1 MRRGKRRS
9 HMYKKMVPVGLDSF
23 EKIRRLG
30 YYYMDKTLLI
40 QDVLTNRGDVNLF
53 TRPRRFGKTLN
64 MSMLWSFFEIG
75 SDKSLFNGLAISE
88 EKQLC
93 EEYQAR
99 HPVVFLSLKGV
110 EGLTYE
116 EAIARLVTLIST
128 ECKRLDYLEKAP
140 DVKED
145 DRKIFRNLMARQ
157 PEEDELQDA
166 LVTLMRMLHAHYGE
180 QVILLIDEYDVPL
193 DKAHINGYYDQMVA
207 FLRGFFGEAF
217 KTNPDLFFAVVTG
230 CLRISK
236 ESIFTGINN
245 LKVDTI
251 TDTRYDE
258 YFGFTEADVKKLL
271 ADYGMEYALEDM
283 RAWYDGYHFGN
294 ADVYC
299 PWDVVNHCDKL
310 LDNPKAR
317 PKPYW
322 NNTSSNA
329 LVKQFIDMADA
340 TTRGEIEQLVAGK
353 TIRKKIVETLTYG
366 ELTESIDNL
375 WSVLFLTGYLTVDKN
390 APEDEDDYTSLVIPN
405 REVREIFIEK
415 IQKWFAEKVVTQKNS
430 MEKLCRALESGDAE
444 QVETMLNEQLR
455 GTISYYDSYEGFYHG
470 FLLGLLKGKSDWTIL
485 SNREAGMG
493 RSDIQIENATGEL
506 GMIIETKR
514 AKSRND
520 MEAQCDA
527 ALKQILEREYA
538 EPLIDDGANEVWSY
552 GIAFFKKKCSV
563 KSVKIHG

>member
-1 MRRGKRRS
+1 MDR
-9 HMYKKMVPVGLDSF
+9 KMLPVGLDSF
-23 EKIRRLG
+23 EKIRRIG

-64 MSMLWSFFEIG
+64 MSMLRSFFELG
-75 SDKSLFNGLAISE
+75 SDKSLFDGLAISE

-93 EEYQAR
+93 EEYQAK

-116 EAIARLVTLIST
+116 SAIEWLAYLVSSECVRLSF
-128 ECKRLDYLEKAP
+128 LEESPNVDKVYRKKFR
-140 DVKED
+140 DLKTQQSGED
-145 DRKIFRNLMARQ
+145 GLRA
-157 PEEDELQDA
+157 A

-193 DKAHINGYYDQMVA
+193 DKAHVGGYYDQMVS

-353 TIRKKIVETLTYG
+353 TLRKKIVETLTYG

-375 WSVLFLTGYLTVDKN
+375 WSVLFLTGYLTVDRH
-390 APEDEDDYTSLVIPN
+390 APRDEDDYTSLVIPN

-415 IQKWFAEKVVTQKNS
+415 IQKWFAERVVTQKNS
-430 MEKLCRALESGDAE
+430 VDSLCRALESGDAE
-444 QVETMLNEQLR
+444 QVEGILNEQLR
-455 GTISYYDSYEGFYHG
+455 ATISYYDSYEGFYHG
-470 FLLGLLKGKSDWTIL
+470 FLLGLLK
-485 SNREAGMG
+485 
-493 RSDIQIENATGEL
+493 
-506 GMIIETKR
+506 
-514 AKSRND
+514 
-520 MEAQCDA
+520 
-527 ALKQILEREYA
+527 
-538 EPLIDDGANEVWSY
+538 
-552 GIAFFKKKCSV
+552 
-563 KSVKIHG
+563 

>member
-1 MRRGKRRS
+1 MDR
-9 HMYKKMVPVGLDSF
+9 KKLPVGYDSF
-23 EKIRRLG
+23 EEIRKG
-30 YYYMDKTLLI
+30 DFYYIDKTLL
-40 QDVLTNRGDVNLF
+40 VKNLLNKVGKVNLF

-64 MSMLWSFFEIG
+64 MSMLRSFFEIG

-116 EAIARLVTLIST
+116 SAIQQLAYLVTN
-128 ECKRLDYLEKAP
+128 ECIRLSFLEESSKVDEADLRRFSNLKMQQGGEENLKAS
-140 DVKED
+140 
-145 DRKIFRNLMARQ
+145 
-157 PEEDELQDA
+157 
-166 LVTLMRMLHAHYGE
+166 LVILMRMLHAHYDE

-193 DKAHINGYYDQMVA
+193 DKAHVNGYYDQMVT

-258 YFGFTEADVKKLL
+258 YFGFTEEDVKKLL

-375 WSVLFLTGYLTVDKN
+375 WSVLFLTGYLTVDRN

-415 IQKWFAEKVVTQKNS
+415 IQKWFKETRVTGNQQR
-430 MEKLCRALESGDAE
+430 LYD
-444 QVETMLNEQLR
+444 MLWTCDCEGLQEHLR
-455 GTISYYDSYEGFYHG
+455 SILLDTISYYDYHENYYHA
-470 FLLGLLKGKSDWTIL
+470 LLVGLLL
-485 SNREAGMG
+485 SGPYRIRSNAEMGNG
-493 RSDIQIENATGEL
+493 RSDIVMEDDHNRRVV
-506 GMIIETKR
+506 IIEVKR
-514 AKSRND
+514 SRD
-520 MEAQCDA
+520 FDDLEADCE
-527 ALKQILEREYA
+527 KGIRQIRENNYA
-538 EPLIDDGANEVWSY
+538 WPYLRRKYTVLAY
-552 GIAFFKKKCSV
+552 GIAFSEKDCSV
-563 KSVKIHG
+563 KVEKL

>member
-1 MRRGKRRS
+1 MDR
-9 HMYKKMVPVGLDSF
+9 KMLPVGLDSF

-64 MSMLWSFFEIG
+64 MSMLRSFFEIG
-75 SDKSLFNGLAISE
+75 SDKSLFDGLAINE

-93 EEYQAR
+93 EEYQAK
-99 HPVVFLSLKGV
+99 HPVVFLSLKAV

-116 EAIARLVTLIST
+116 SAIRRLAYLVAT
-128 ECKRLDYLEKAP
+128 ECIRLSYLEDSPNVDEADQQKFRALRGQQS
-140 DVKED
+140 DED
-145 DRKIFRNLMARQ
+145 A
-157 PEEDELQDA
+157 LQSS

-193 DKAHINGYYDQMVA
+193 DKAHVNGYYDQMVA

-217 KTNPDLFFAVVTG
+217 KTNPDLYFAVVTG

-258 YFGFTEADVKKLL
+258 YFGFTEDDVKKLL
-271 ADYGMEYALEDM
+271 SDYGMEYALEDM
-283 RAWYDGYHFGN
+283 RTWYDGYHFGN

-340 TTRGEIEQLVAGK
+340 TTRGEIEQLVAGR

-366 ELTESIDNL
+366 DLTESIDNL
-375 WSVLFLTGYLTVDKN
+375 WSVLFLTGYLTVDRN
-390 APEDEDDYTSLVIPN
+390 APKDEDEYTSLVIPN

-415 IQKWFAEKVVTQKNS
+415 IQKWFKETQI
-430 MEKLCRALESGDAE
+430 SGNQKELYEAIWACDCE
-444 QVETMLNEQLR
+444 GLQERLR
-455 GTISYYDSYEGFYHG
+455 NILLDTISYYDYHENYYHA
-470 FLLGLLKGKSDWTIL
+470 LLVGLLLNGPYRIR
-485 SNREAGMG
+485 SNAEMGNG
-493 RSDIQIENATGEL
+493 RSDIVMEDDRNRRVI
-506 GMIIETKR
+506 IIEVKR
-514 AKSRND
+514 SRD
-520 MEAQCDA
+520 FDEMEADC
-527 ALKQILEREYA
+527 KKGISQIRENNYA
-538 EPLIDDGANEVWSY
+538 WPYQRRKYTVFAY
-552 GIAFFKKKCSV
+552 GIAFSEKDCSV
-563 KSVKIHG
+563 KVEKL

>member
-1 MRRGKRRS
+1 MDR
-9 HMYKKMVPVGLDSF
+9 KMLPVGLDSF
-23 EKIRRLG
+23 EKIRQIG
-30 YYYMDKTLLI
+30 YYYIDKTLLI
-40 QDVLTNRGDVNLF
+40 KEVLTNRGDVNLF

-64 MSMLWSFFEIG
+64 MSMLRSFFEIG
-75 SDKSLFNGLAISE
+75 SEKSLFDGLAISK

-93 EEYQAR
+93 EEYQSQY
-99 HPVVFLSLKGV
+99 PVVFLTLKGV
-110 EGLTYE
+110 EGANYKDALRKLSELISIECSRLSYLSE
-116 EAIARLVTLIST
+116 SDAVDEIARM
-128 ECKRLDYLEKAP
+128 KFMRLWKQEAHETDMQY
-140 DVKED
+140 
-145 DRKIFRNLMARQ
+145 
-157 PEEDELQDA
+157 A
-166 LVTLMRMLHAHYGE
+166 LATLMRMLHVHYGE

-193 DKAHINGYYDQMVA
+193 DKAHVNGYYDQMVA

-217 KTNPDLFFAVVTG
+217 KTNPDLYFAVVTG

-258 YFGFTEADVKKLL
+258 YFGFTEDDVQKMLT
-271 ADYGMEYALEDM
+271 DYGMEYAQEDM

-340 TTRGEIEQLVAGK
+340 TTRSEIEQLVAGK

-375 WSVLFLTGYLTVDKN
+375 WSVLFLTGYLTVDRN
-390 APEDEDDYTSLVIPN
+390 APKDEDDYTSLVIPN

-415 IQKWFAEKVVTQKNS
+415 IQKWFAEKVVSQKHS
-430 MEKLCRALESGDAE
+430 MESLCQALESGNAE
-444 QVETMLNEQLR
+444 QVETILNEQLR

-485 SNREAGMG
+485 SNREAGTG

-527 ALKQILEREYA
+527 ALKQILDREYA
-538 EPLIDDGANEVWSY
+538 EPLIDDGVNEVWSY

-563 KSVKIHG
+563 KAVKIHG

>member
-1 MRRGKRRS
+1 MDR
-9 HMYKKMVPVGLDSF
+9 KMLPVGYDNF
-23 EKIRRLG
+23 EEIRKRDF
-30 YYYMDKTLLI
+30 YYLDKTLLI
-40 QDVLTNRGDVNLF
+40 KELLNKVGKVNLF

-64 MSMLWSFFEIG
+64 MSMLKSFFEIG
-75 SDKSLFNGLAISE
+75 ADKSLFDGLAISK

-93 EEYQAR
+93 EEYQAK
-99 HPVVFLSLKGV
+99 HPVVFISLKSV

-116 EAIARLVTLIST
+116 DAIEMLKTLISA
-128 ECKRLDYLEKAP
+128 ECGRLQFLLQSSQALDKDKKKMTL
-140 DVKED
+140 
-145 DRKIFRNLMARQ
+145 LLQ
-157 PEEDELQDA
+157 EEGSEADLKNA
-166 LVTLMRMLHAHYGE
+166 LVTLMRMLHVHYGE

-193 DKAHINGYYDQMVA
+193 DKAHVNGYYDQMVA

-217 KTNPDLFFAVVTG
+217 KTNPDLYFAVVTG

-258 YFGFTEADVKKLL
+258 YFGFTEDDVQKMLT
-271 ADYGMEYALEDM
+271 DYGMEYAREDM

-310 LDNPKAR
+310 LDTPKAR

-340 TTRGEIEQLVAGK
+340 TTRSEIEQLVAGK

-375 WSVLFLTGYLTVDKN
+375 WSVLFLTGYLTVDRN
-390 APEDEDDYTSLVIPN
+390 APKDEDDYTSLVIPN

-415 IQKWFAEKVVTQKNS
+415 IQKWFAEKVVSQKHS
-430 MEKLCRALESGDAE
+430 MESLCQALESGNAD
-444 QVETMLNEQLR
+444 QVETILNEQLR

-485 SNREAGMG
+485 SNRETGTG

-527 ALKQILEREYA
+527 ALKQILDREYA
-538 EPLIDDGANEVWSY
+538 EPLIDDGVNEVWSY

-563 KSVKIHG
+563 KAVKIHG

>member
-1 MRRGKRRS
+1 MD
-9 HMYKKMVPVGLDSF
+9 KKMLPVGLDSF

-329 LVKQFIDMADA
+329 LVKQLIDMADA

>member
-1 MRRGKRRS
+1 MDR
-9 HMYKKMVPVGLDSF
+9 KKLPVGYDSF
-23 EKIRRLG
+23 EEIRRENL
-30 YYYMDKTLLI
+30 YYIDKTLFIKDLLNKAGKI
-40 QDVLTNRGDVNLF
+40 NLF

-64 MSMLWSFFEIG
+64 MSMLKSFFEIG
-75 SDKSLFNGLAISE
+75 SDKLLFDGLAISE

-93 EEYQAR
+93 EEYQAK

-110 EGLTYE
+110 EGMTYRD
-116 EAIARLVTLIST
+116 AIQWLAYLVAN
-128 ECKRLDYLEKAP
+128 ECKRIVFLEN
-140 DVKED
+140 DLETDED
-145 DRKIFRNLMARQ
+145 DRLIFKRLKSANSG
-157 PEEDELQDA
+157 ENDLQAA

-217 KTNPDLFFAVVTG
+217 KTNPDLYFAVVTG

-258 YFGFTEADVKKLL
+258 YFGFTEDDVQTLL
-271 ADYGMEYALEDM
+271 TDYGMEYARDDM
-283 RAWYDGYHFGN
+283 RAWYDGYHFGA

-310 LDNPKAR
+310 LDDPEAK

-322 NNTSSNA
+322 NNTSSNS
-329 LVKQFIDMADA
+329 LVKQFIDMADV
-340 TTRGEIEQLVAGK
+340 TTRSEIEQLVAGK

-375 WSVLFLTGYLTVDKN
+375 WSVLFLTGYLTVDRN
-390 APEDEDDYTSLVIPN
+390 APKSDDDVSSLVIPN
-405 REVREIFIEK
+405 REIRDIFIEK
-415 IQKWFAEKVVTQKNS
+415 IQKWFAEKIAGQKS
-430 MEKLCRALESGDAE
+430 SVEILCHALESGNAE
-444 QVETMLNEQLR
+444 QAETILNEQLR

-470 FLLGLLKGKSDWTIL
+470 FLLGLLKGKSDWKIL
-485 SNREAGMG
+485 SNREAGTG
-493 RSDIQIENATGEL
+493 RSDIQIENATGEQ

-514 AKSRND
+514 ARSRND

-538 EPLIDDGANEVWSY
+538 EPLIDDGMNEIWSY
-552 GIAFFKKKCSV
+552 GIAFFKKKCAV
-563 KSVKIHG
+563 KLQKIYG

>member
-1 MRRGKRRS
+1 MVR
-9 HMYKKMVPVGLDSF
+9 KMLPVGLDSF
-23 EKIRRLG
+23 EKIRQIG
-30 YYYMDKTLLI
+30 YYYIDKTLLI
-40 QDVLTNRGDVNLF
+40 KEVLTNRGDVNLF

-64 MSMLWSFFEIG
+64 MSMLRSFFEIG
-75 SDKSLFNGLAISE
+75 SEKSLFDGLAISK

-93 EEYQAR
+93 EEYQSQY
-99 HPVVFLSLKGV
+99 PVVFLTLKGV
-110 EGLTYE
+110 EGANYKDALRKLSELISIECSRLSYLSE
-116 EAIARLVTLIST
+116 SDAVDEIARM
-128 ECKRLDYLEKAP
+128 KFMRLWKQEAHETDMQY
-140 DVKED
+140 
-145 DRKIFRNLMARQ
+145 
-157 PEEDELQDA
+157 A
-166 LVTLMRMLHAHYGE
+166 LATLMRMLHVHYGE

-193 DKAHINGYYDQMVA
+193 DKAHVNGYYDQMVA

-217 KTNPDLFFAVVTG
+217 KTNPDLCFAVVTG

-251 TDTRYDE
+251 TDKRYDE
-258 YFGFTEADVKKLL
+258 YFGFTEDDVQTLL
-271 ADYGMEYALEDM
+271 DDYGMEYAREDM

-340 TTRGEIEQLVAGK
+340 TTRSEIEQLVAGK

-375 WSVLFLTGYLTVDKN
+375 WSVLFLTGYLTVDRN
-390 APEDEDDYTSLVIPN
+390 APKDEDDYISLVIPN

-415 IQKWFAEKVVTQKNS
+415 IQKWFAEKVVSQKHS
-430 MEKLCRALESGDAE
+430 MESLCQALESGNAD
-444 QVETMLNEQLR
+444 QVETILNEQLR

-485 SNREAGMG
+485 SNREAGTG

-527 ALKQILEREYA
+527 ALKQILDREYA
-538 EPLIDDGANEVWSY
+538 EPLIDDGVNEVWSY

-563 KSVKIHG
+563 KAVKIHG

>member
-1 MRRGKRRS
+1 MGK
-9 HMYKKMVPVGLDSF
+9 F
-23 EKIRRLG
+23 
-30 YYYMDKTLLI
+30 
-40 QDVLTNRGDVNLF
+40 
-53 TRPRRFGKTLN
+53 
-64 MSMLWSFFEIG
+64 
-75 SDKSLFNGLAISE
+75 
-88 EKQLC
+88 
-93 EEYQAR
+93 
-99 HPVVFLSLKGV
+99 PVVFVSLKDV
-110 EGLTYE
+110 DGLTFENAYGKLRDILRAE
-116 EAIARLVTLIST
+116 ISRLSFLMQSEQIA
-128 ECKRLDYLEKAP
+128 
-140 DVKED
+140 ED
-145 DRKIFRNLMARQ
+145 DKYSFERFLR
-157 PEEDELQDA
+157 EQD
-166 LVTLMRMLHAHYGE
+166 TLDDVQKSLKMLSSLLYQHYG
-180 QVILLIDEYDVPL
+180 QKVILLIDEYDVPL
-193 DKAHINGYYDQMVA
+193 DKAFQHGYYKEMVA
-207 FLRGFFGEAF
+207 LIRSLFSRAL
-217 KTNPDLFFAVVTG
+217 KTNDFLQFAVLTG
-230 CLRISK
+230 CLRVSK

-294 ADVYC
+294 ADIYC

>member
-1 MRRGKRRS
+1 MD
-9 HMYKKMVPVGLDSF
+9 KKMLPVGLDSF

-322 NNTSSNA
+322 NNPSSNA

-353 TIRKKIVETLTYG
+353 TIRKKIVETLTYC

-520 MEAQCDA
+520 MEAQCEA
-527 ALKQILEREYA
+527 PLKQILERQ
-538 EPLIDDGANEVWSY
+538 
-552 GIAFFKKKCSV
+552 
-563 KSVKIHG
+563 

>member
-1 MRRGKRRS
+1 M
-9 HMYKKMVPVGLDSF
+9 
-23 EKIRRLG
+23 
-30 YYYMDKTLLI
+30 
-40 QDVLTNRGDVNLF
+40 
-53 TRPRRFGKTLN
+53 
-64 MSMLWSFFEIG
+64 
-75 SDKSLFNGLAISE
+75 
-88 EKQLC
+88 
-93 EEYQAR
+93 
-99 HPVVFLSLKGV
+99 
-110 EGLTYE
+110 TYE

-506 GMIIETKR
+506 GMIIETIR

>member
-1 MRRGKRRS
+1 MD
-9 HMYKKMVPVGLDSF
+9 KKMLPVGLDSF

-322 NNTSSNA
+322 NNTSPNA

>member
-1 MRRGKRRS
+1 MDR
-9 HMYKKMVPVGLDSF
+9 KMLPVGLDSF

-40 QDVLTNRGDVNLF
+40 KEVLTNRGDVNLF

-64 MSMLWSFFEIG
+64 MSMLRSFFEIG
-75 SDKSLFNGLAISE
+75 SDKSLFDGLAISK

-93 EEYQAR
+93 EEYQAK
-99 HPVVFLSLKGV
+99 HPVVFLSLKAV

-116 EAIARLVTLIST
+116 EAITRLVTLIST

-157 PEEDELQDA
+157 PEENELQDA

-193 DKAHINGYYDQMVA
+193 DKAHVGGYYDQMVS

-258 YFGFTEADVKKLL
+258 YFGFTEEDVKRLL

-375 WSVLFLTGYLTVDKN
+375 WSVLFLTGYLTVDRN
-390 APEDEDDYTSLVIPN
+390 APRDEDDYTSLVIPN

-415 IQKWFAEKVVTQKNS
+415 IQKWFKETQI
-430 MEKLCRALESGDAE
+430 SGNQKELYEAIWACNCE
-444 QVETMLNEQLR
+444 GLQEHLR
-455 GTISYYDSYEGFYHG
+455 NILLDTISYYDYHENYYHA
-470 FLLGLLKGKSDWTIL
+470 LLVGLLL
-485 SNREAGMG
+485 SGPYRIRSNAEMGNG
-493 RSDIQIENATGEL
+493 RSDIVMEDDHNRRVV
-506 GMIIETKR
+506 IIEVKR
-514 AKSRND
+514 SRD
-520 MEAQCDA
+520 FDELEADCERA
-527 ALKQILEREYA
+527 IRQIRENNYA
-538 EPLIDDGANEVWSY
+538 WPYQRRKYSVLAY
-552 GIAFFKKKCSV
+552 GIAFAEKDCCARAEKL
-563 KSVKIHG
+563 

>member
-1 MRRGKRRS
+1 MDRKRL
-9 HMYKKMVPVGLDSF
+9 PVGYDSF
-23 EKIRRLG
+23 EEIRRGDL
-30 YYYMDKTLLI
+30 YYIDKTLLI
-40 QDVLTNRGDVNLF
+40 KDLLNKAGKVNLF

-64 MSMLWSFFEIG
+64 MSMLRSFFEIG
-75 SDKSLFNGLAISE
+75 SDKLLFDGLAISE

-93 EEYQAR
+93 EEYQAK

-116 EAIARLVTLIST
+116 DAIQRLATLVAT
-128 ECKRLDYLEKAP
+128 ECKRLDFLEKAP
-140 DVKED
+140 RVNED
-145 DRKIFRNLMARQ
+145 DQKIFRNLMERK
-157 PEEDELQDA
+157 PEGDDLQAA
-166 LVTLMRMLHAHYGE
+166 LVTLMRMLHAHCGE

-193 DKAHINGYYDQMVA
+193 DKAYANGYYDRMVA

-217 KTNPDLFFAVVTG
+217 KTNPDLYFAVVTG

-258 YFGFTEADVKKLL
+258 YFGFTEGDVRTLL
-271 ADYGMEYALEDM
+271 ADYGMEYTLEDM
-283 RAWYDGYHFGN
+283 RAWYDGYHFGE

-329 LVKQFIDMADA
+329 LVKQFIDMADV

-353 TIRKKIVETLTYG
+353 TIRKRIVETLTYS

-375 WSVLFLTGYLTVDKN
+375 WSVLFLTGYLTADRN
-390 APEDEDDYTSLVIPN
+390 APESDDNFTSLVIPN

-415 IQKWFAEKVVTQKNS
+415 IQKWFDEKVVRQKNS
-430 MEKLCRALESGDAE
+430 VERLCQAFENGNAE
-444 QVETMLNEQLR
+444 QAEAILNEQLR
-455 GTISYYDSYEGFYHG
+455 STISYYDSYEGFYHG
-470 FLLGLLKGKSDWTIL
+470 FLLGLLMGKGDWLIL
-485 SNREAGMG
+485 SNREAGAG
-493 RSDIQIENATGEL
+493 RSDIQIENATGER
-506 GMIIETKR
+506 GIIIETKR
-514 AKSRND
+514 ARSASD
-520 MEAQCDA
+520 MEVQCDA
-527 ALKQILEREYA
+527 ALKQILDRDYA
-538 EPLIDDGANEVWSY
+538 KPLIDDGINEVWSY
-552 GIAFFKKKCSV
+552 GIAFFKKKCAV
-563 KSVKIHG
+563 KLHKIYG

>member
-1 MRRGKRRS
+1 MDR
-9 HMYKKMVPVGLDSF
+9 KKLPVGYDSF
-23 EKIRRLG
+23 EEIRRENL
-30 YYYMDKTLLI
+30 YYIDKTLFIKDLLNKAGKI
-40 QDVLTNRGDVNLF
+40 NLF

-64 MSMLWSFFEIG
+64 MSMLKSFFEIG
-75 SDKSLFNGLAISE
+75 SDKLLFDGLAISE

-93 EEYQAR
+93 EEYQAK

-110 EGLTYE
+110 EGMTYRD
-116 EAIARLVTLIST
+116 AIQWLAYLVAN
-128 ECKRLDYLEKAP
+128 ECKRMVFLEN
-140 DVKED
+140 DLETDED
-145 DRKIFRNLMARQ
+145 DRLIFKRLKSANSG
-157 PEEDELQDA
+157 ENDLQAA

-217 KTNPDLFFAVVTG
+217 KTNPDLYFAVVTG

-258 YFGFTEADVKKLL
+258 YFGFTEDDVQTLL
-271 ADYGMEYALEDM
+271 TDYGVEYARDDM
-283 RAWYDGYHFGN
+283 RAWYDGYHFGD

-310 LDNPKAR
+310 LDDPEAK

-322 NNTSSNA
+322 NNTSSNS
-329 LVKQFIDMADA
+329 LVKQFIDMADV
-340 TTRGEIEQLVAGK
+340 TTRSEIEQLVAGK

-375 WSVLFLTGYLTVDKN
+375 WSVLFLTGYLTVDRN
-390 APEDEDDYTSLVIPN
+390 APKSDDDFASLVIPN
-405 REVREIFIEK
+405 REIRDIFIEK
-415 IQKWFAEKVVTQKNS
+415 IQKWFAEKIAGQKS
-430 MEKLCRALESGDAE
+430 SVEILCHALESGNAE
-444 QVETMLNEQLR
+444 QVETILNEQLR

-470 FLLGLLKGKSDWTIL
+470 FLLGLLKGKSDWKIL
-485 SNREAGMG
+485 SNREAGTG
-493 RSDIQIENATGEL
+493 RSDIQIENATGEQ

-514 AKSRND
+514 ARSRND

-538 EPLIDDGANEVWSY
+538 EPLIDDGMNEIWSY
-552 GIAFFKKKCSV
+552 GIAFFKKKCAV
-563 KSVKIHG
+563 KLQKIYG

>member
-1 MRRGKRRS
+1 MDRKRL
-9 HMYKKMVPVGLDSF
+9 PVGYDSF
-23 EKIRRLG
+23 EEIRKEDL
-30 YYYMDKTLLI
+30 YYIDKTLLI
-40 QDVLTNRGDVNLF
+40 KDLLNKAGKVNLF

-64 MSMLWSFFEIG
+64 MSMLRSFFEIG
-75 SDKSLFNGLAISE
+75 SDKSLFSGLAISGE
-88 EKQLC
+88 RQLC
-93 EEYQAR
+93 GEYQAK

-110 EGLTYE
+110 EGLGYE
-116 EAIARLVTLIST
+116 SAIRGLAYLIASECIRLSFLEESPNVDETDQRRFR
-128 ECKRLDYLEKAP
+128 RLRGQK
-140 DVKED
+140 
-145 DRKIFRNLMARQ
+145 
-157 PEEDELQDA
+157 PEENDLKEA
-166 LVTLMRMLHAHYGE
+166 LVTLMRMLHAHYSE

-193 DKAHINGYYDQMVA
+193 DKAHVNGYYDQMVA
-207 FLRGFFGEAF
+207 FLRSFFGGAF
-217 KTNPDLFFAVVTG
+217 KTNPDLYFAVVTG

-258 YFGFTEADVKKLL
+258 YFGFTEDDVRTLL
-271 ADYGMEYALEDM
+271 ADYGMEYTLENM
-283 RAWYDGYHFGN
+283 RAWYDGYHFGD

-322 NNTSSNA
+322 NNTSSNE
-329 LVKQFIDMADA
+329 LVRQFIDMADV
-340 TTRGEIEQLVAGK
+340 TTRSEIEQLVAGK

-375 WSVLFLTGYLTVDKN
+375 WSVLFLTGYLTVDRN
-390 APEDEDDYTSLVIPN
+390 APKDEDDYTSLVIPN

-415 IQKWFAEKVVTQKNS
+415 IQKWFAGKLVGQRNS
-430 MEKLCRALESGDAE
+430 MESLCRALESGNAE
-444 QVETMLNEQLR
+444 LAEAILNEQLR

-470 FLLGLLKGKSDWTIL
+470 FLLGLLRGKSDWMIL
-485 SNREAGMG
+485 SNREAGTG
-493 RSDIQIENATGEL
+493 RSDIQIENDTGER
-506 GMIIETKR
+506 GMVIEIKR
-514 AKSRND
+514 ARSRSD

-527 ALKQILEREYA
+527 ALKQILDREYA
-538 EPLIDDGANEVWSY
+538 EPLIDNGADEVWSY

-563 KSVKIHG
+563 KAMKIYG

>member
-1 MRRGKRRS
+1 MD
-9 HMYKKMVPVGLDSF
+9 KKMLPVGLDSF

-93 EEYQAR
+93 EEYQAK

-322 NNTSSNA
+322 NNTSSNE

>member
-1 MRRGKRRS
+1 MDR
-9 HMYKKMVPVGLDSF
+9 KMLPVGLDSF
-23 EKIRRLG
+23 EKIRQIG
-30 YYYMDKTLLI
+30 YYYIDKTLLI
-40 QDVLTNRGDVNLF
+40 KEVLTNRGDVNLF

-64 MSMLWSFFEIG
+64 MSMLRSFFEIG
-75 SDKSLFNGLAISE
+75 SEKSLFDGLAISK

-93 EEYQAR
+93 EEYQAK
-99 HPVVFLSLKGV
+99 HPVVFISLKSV

-116 EAIARLVTLIST
+116 DAIEMLRTLVAVECGRLDFLLQNPQVKDEDRQVMKALCWRKST
-128 ECKRLDYLEKAP
+128 ET
-140 DVKED
+140 
-145 DRKIFRNLMARQ
+145 
-157 PEEDELQDA
+157 ELKNA

-180 QVILLIDEYDVPL
+180 RVILLIDEYDVPL
-193 DKAHINGYYDQMVA
+193 DKAHVNGYYDQMVA

-217 KTNPDLFFAVVTG
+217 KTNPDLYFAVVTG

-258 YFGFTEADVKKLL
+258 YFGFTEDDVQKMLT
-271 ADYGMEYALEDM
+271 DYGMEYAREDM
-283 RAWYDGYHFGN
+283 QAWYDGYHFGN

-340 TTRGEIEQLVAGK
+340 TTRSEIEQLVAGK

-375 WSVLFLTGYLTVDKN
+375 WSVLFLTGYLTVDRN
-390 APEDEDDYTSLVIPN
+390 APKDEDDYTSLVIPN

-415 IQKWFAEKVVTQKNS
+415 IQKWFAEKVVSQKHS
-430 MEKLCRALESGDAE
+430 MESLCQALESGNAE
-444 QVETMLNEQLR
+444 QVETILNEQLR

-485 SNREAGMG
+485 SNREAGTG

-527 ALKQILEREYA
+527 ALKQILDREYA
-538 EPLIDDGANEVWSY
+538 EPLIDDGVNEVWSY

-563 KSVKIHG
+563 KAVKIHG

>member
-1 MRRGKRRS
+1 MD
-9 HMYKKMVPVGLDSF
+9 KKMLPVGLDSF

-322 NNTSSNA
+322 NNTSSYA
-329 LVKQFIDMADA
+329 LVKQIIDMADA

-470 FLLGLLKGKSDWTIL
+470 FLLGLLTGKSDWTIL

>member
-1 MRRGKRRS
+1 M
-9 HMYKKMVPVGLDSF
+9 
-23 EKIRRLG
+23 
-30 YYYMDKTLLI
+30 
-40 QDVLTNRGDVNLF
+40 
-53 TRPRRFGKTLN
+53 
-64 MSMLWSFFEIG
+64 
-75 SDKSLFNGLAISE
+75 
-88 EKQLC
+88 
-93 EEYQAR
+93 
-99 HPVVFLSLKGV
+99 
-110 EGLTYE
+110 
-116 EAIARLVTLIST
+116 
-128 ECKRLDYLEKAP
+128 
-140 DVKED
+140 
-145 DRKIFRNLMARQ
+145 
-157 PEEDELQDA
+157 
-166 LVTLMRMLHAHYGE
+166 
-180 QVILLIDEYDVPL
+180 
-193 DKAHINGYYDQMVA
+193 
-207 FLRGFFGEAF
+207 
-217 KTNPDLFFAVVTG
+217 
-230 CLRISK
+230 
-236 ESIFTGINN
+236 
-245 LKVDTI
+245 
-251 TDTRYDE
+251 
-258 YFGFTEADVKKLL
+258 
-271 ADYGMEYALEDM
+271 
-283 RAWYDGYHFGN
+283 
-294 ADVYC
+294 
-299 PWDVVNHCDKL
+299 
-310 LDNPKAR
+310 
-317 PKPYW
+317 
-322 NNTSSNA
+322 
-329 LVKQFIDMADA
+329 KQFIDMADA

-455 GTISYYDSYEGFYHG
+455 GTISYYDSYEGFYHD

>member
-1 MRRGKRRS
+1 MD
-9 HMYKKMVPVGLDSF
+9 KKMLPVGLDSF

-322 NNTSSNA
+322 NSTSSNA

>member
-9 HMYKKMVPVGLDSF
+9 HMDKKMLPVGLDSF

-415 IQKWFAEKVVTQKNS
+415 IQKWSAEKVVTQKNS

>member
-9 HMYKKMVPVGLDSF
+9 HMDKKMLPVGLDSF

-317 PKPYW
+317 PKLYW

-552 GIAFFKKKCSV
+552 GIAF
-563 KSVKIHG
+563 

>member
-1 MRRGKRRS
+1 MD
-9 HMYKKMVPVGLDSF
+9 KKMLPVGYDSF
-23 EKIRRLG
+23 EEIRRRDF
-30 YYYMDKTLLI
+30 YYIDKTLLI
-40 QDVLTNRGDVNLF
+40 KDLLNKAGKVNLF

-64 MSMLWSFFEIG
+64 MSMLKSFFEIG
-75 SDKSLFNGLAISE
+75 SDKSLFDGLAISR

-93 EEYQAR
+93 EEYQMK

-116 EAIARLVTLIST
+116 DAIQWLAYLVANECIRLAFLETSPNVDEADQGRFRRL
-128 ECKRLDYLEKAP
+128 KGQKLEEN
-140 DVKED
+140 D
-145 DRKIFRNLMARQ
+145 
-157 PEEDELQDA
+157 LQAA
-166 LVTLMRMLHAHYGE
+166 LVTLMRMLHAHYGQ

-193 DKAHINGYYDQMVA
+193 DKAHVNGYYGRMVA

-217 KTNPDLFFAVVTG
+217 KTNPDLYFAVVTG

-258 YFGFTEADVKKLL
+258 YFGFTEDDVQTLL
-271 ADYGMEYALEDM
+271 ADYGMEYAMEDM
-283 RAWYDGYHFGN
+283 RTWYDGYHFGD
-294 ADVYC
+294 ADIYC

-310 LDNPKAR
+310 LDDPEAR

-329 LVKQFIDMADA
+329 LVKQFIDMADV
-340 TTRGEIEQLVAGK
+340 TTRSEIEQLVAGK

-375 WSVLFLTGYLTVDKN
+375 WSVLFLTGYLTVDRN
-390 APEDEDDYTSLVIPN
+390 APKEEDDYTSLVIPN

-415 IQKWFAEKVVTQKNS
+415 IQKWFAEKIVGQKDS
-430 MEKLCRALESGDAE
+430 MESLCQALESGNAE
-444 QVETMLNEQLR
+444 QVETILNEQLR

-470 FLLGLLKGKSDWTIL
+470 FLLGLLKGKSNWMIL
-485 SNREAGMG
+485 SNREAGTG
-493 RSDIQIENATGEL
+493 RSDIQIENATGER

-514 AKSRND
+514 ARSRND
-520 MEAQCDA
+520 MEPQCDA
-527 ALKQILEREYA
+527 ALKQILDREYA
-538 EPLIDDGANEVWSY
+538 EPLIDDGVNEVWSY

-563 KSVKIHG
+563 KAVKVHG